1 MKSLGTVTH
10 MHNPVM
16 VRWKAWRLADSW
28 RRKGQLAWPMPQSC
42 TLRDLVK
49 GARRLTP
56 GLVHS
61 DLHLDTAH
69 ALTLSCMRAR
79 AHIHTHAC
87 MHAHKHTHTRAHM
100 LVHTLI
106 KRVMSSNTSSGHR
119 HPKYKILFANLTDM
133 KITHH
138 TEYVKPGWKTKS
150 TNTYKQIM

>member
-1 MKSLGTVTH
+1 MRTRVQLPGTHVKSLGPVTH

-28 RRKGQLAWPMPQSC
+28 RRKGQLTWPMPQSC

-69 ALTLSCMRAR
+69 VLSCV
-79 AHIHTHAC
+79 HAC
-87 MHAHKHTHTRAHM
+87 TRTHVRTRLYTHY
-100 LVHTLI
+100 LI
-106 KRVMSSNTSSGHR
+106 KRVTSSNPSCGHH

-150 TNTYKQIM
+150 TNAYKQIM